1 MTHSPNHTLLMKV
14 KIPEIM
20 HHKTDTLTELAA
32 QVSSVVPT
40 DGACM
45 HAS

>member
-1 MTHSPNHTLLMKV
+1 MTHTPYVLMKV
-14 KIPEIM
+14 ELLQKM
-20 HHKTDTLTELAA
+20 HHKTDTLTELAG